1 MDAVIIVFVMATG
14 FVAVTVVLP
23 IIFWFTQTNTFNQS
37 PMRPTGHPSYSYFQT
52 KPLPTPQPRPTSYMS
67 QTPIQNHSDFQ
78 VKALPP
84 HPAVKRSPI
93 RRIAVAS

>member
-23 IIFWFTQTNTFNQS
+23 IIFWFTQTNTFNQTS
-37 PMRPTGHPSYSYFQT
+37 IRPAENPNNSYFQT
-52 KPLPTPQPRPTSYMS
+52 KPLPTPQPRPTSYMNQS
-67 QTPIQNHSDFQ
+67 NIHNHQDFQ

-84 HPAVKRSPI
+84 YSVKRSPN
-93 RRIAVAS
+93 RRMAVAS